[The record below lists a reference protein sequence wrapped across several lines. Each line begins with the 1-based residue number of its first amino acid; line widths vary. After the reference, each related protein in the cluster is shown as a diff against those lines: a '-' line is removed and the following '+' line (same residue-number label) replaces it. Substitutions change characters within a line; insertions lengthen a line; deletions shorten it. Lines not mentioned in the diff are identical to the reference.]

1 MPKLDRRK
9 FVQAGAGSLLAT
21 AMAGCMDSGNGDT
34 GDGEATDDGET
45 PETPE
50 TEGDAFRIAWSSGI
64 NNVHPLGWLN
74 IADFDTVR
82 MIYEPLVSVNDQAQ
96 AIPHLA
102 DWEVN
107 EDATEYTWNLRDDV
121 TWHDGEPLTAEDVA
135 YTFKLI
141 REYTWPYLGFLSDV
155 LGDPEDYTVEEHTLV
170 TPLQGPFSA
179 LPLALADLGL
189 IAPKH
194 IWEDIDEPADTN
206 NLDNPIGSG
215 PFQLE
220 NREESQFLQ
229 YSVNED
235 YWGDSPAYDEV
246 IVEIIGETDTQMLSL
261 QQGDIDMTRIDA
273 GSQVDQIDESENLD
287 LIEAGSTFIHYLS
300 FQTEREPFDDL
311 AVRRA
316 IATAIDRQQLI
327 DLVMAGYAT
336 QASSILTSGL
346 EYFHNPDVPT
356 YDYDPGEAEAILDEN
371 GYELQG
377 DTRVTPDGEEM
388 SYDLT
393 ISNVD
398 VWPRLADV
406 IQTQLGEIGIDITV
420 DNVEPGTYTDRVQ
433 VEHDYEITIS
443 NWRLWFDPDPFL
455 APSFEDEGVQNYS
468 KYQNDDFI
476 DAMQAQRRAVDDETR
491 QEHLY
496 EAQEIIAED
505 IPWYPLYYPDLLH
518 AVNNERWTNA
528 NPIPRYGMDSAYGH
542 DTGTGPLLQLE
553 EL

>member
-21 AMAGCMDSGNGDT
+21 AMAGCMDGGNGDT
-34 GDGEATDDGET
+34 ENGESANGEET
-45 PETPE
+45 PEIE

-64 NNVHPLGWLN
+64 NNAHPLGWLN

-82 MIYEPLVSVNDQAQ
+82 MMYEPLVSVNDEGQ

-107 EDATEYTWNLRDDV
+107 EDATEYTWHLREDV

-135 YTFKLI
+135 YTFELI
-141 REYTWPYLGFLSDV
+141 REYTWPYLGFLADV
-155 LGDPEDYTVEEHTLV
+155 LGDPDDYTIEDDYTLV
-170 TPLQGPFSA
+170 TPLEGPFSA
-179 LPLALADLGL
+179 LPLGLADLGL

-194 IWEDIDEPADTN
+194 IWEDIDQPEEVD
-206 NLDNPIGSG
+206 NLDDPVGSG
-215 PFQLE
+215 PFKLE
-220 NREESQFLQ
+220 RREESQFLQ

-246 IVEIIGETDTQMLSL
+246 IVEIIGETDTRMLSL
-261 QQGDIDMTRIDA
+261 QRGDIDMARIEA
-273 GSQVDQIDESENLD
+273 GSQVDQIDDSED
-287 LIEAGSTFIHYLS
+287 VELIQAGSTFIHFLA
-300 FQTEREPFDDL
+300 FQMEREPFDDV

-316 IATAIDRQQLI
+316 IATMIDRQQLI
-327 DLVMAGYAT
+327 DLVMAGYAAE
-336 QASSILTSGL
+336 ASSILTSGL
-346 EYFHNPDVPT
+346 EFFHNPDVPT
-356 YDYDPGEAEAILDEN
+356 YDYDQAAAEAILDEN
-371 GYELQG
+371 GYELEG

-420 DNVEPGTYTDRVQ
+420 DNVEPGTYTDQVQ
-433 VEHDYEITIS
+433 VEHDFEITIS

-455 APSFEDEGVQNYS
+455 SPSFEVDGVQNYS
-468 KYQNDDFI
+468 RYQNDDFI
-476 DAMQAQRRAVDDETR
+476 DEMQSQRRAVDDDIR

-505 IPWYPLYYPDLLH
+505 VPWYPLYYPNLLH
-518 AVNNERWTNA
+518 GVNNRWGNA

-542 DTGTGPLLQLE
+542 EAGTGPFLQLE
-553 EL
+553 EQ